1 MFHIFTSIIKCLG
14 KLKLLSLRIEDFSKR
29 LASFLLSCF
38 SKFKCHEK
46 ISSLNAE
53 KTTSYSL
60 VFKCYCH
67 GSRFRKSILSALS
80 QFKPKK
86 HGWNYFLTSW
96 YRQWRGKYSLRFQLL
111 FEYFVPTAA
120 LYWIIP
126 SFEHIG
132 KLGVNVM
139 NGFQPCIC
147 KLVNISLFILTCGPY
162 CNQIESSH
170 TFNSNQP

>member
-1 MFHIFTSIIKCLG
+1 METKLDNLRQTFFSTKTIFCLGEKQKNRRKVFVWQMFHIFTSIIKCLG

-67 GSRFRKSILSALS
+67 GSRLLACVLQSCKYKY
-80 QFKPKK
+80 FK
-86 HGWNYFLTSW
+86 
-96 YRQWRGKYSLRFQLL
+96 
-111 FEYFVPTAA
+111 V
-120 LYWIIP
+120 
-126 SFEHIG
+126 
-132 KLGVNVM
+132 
-139 NGFQPCIC
+139 
-147 KLVNISLFILTCGPY
+147 TCRL
-162 CNQIESSH
+162 
-170 TFNSNQP
+170 